1 MRLATAF
8 STAMRTAVSTSTVVS
23 TSTTHLPRP
32 CVRES
37 PCSAKLTPPPVPLS
51 VPSRALWRQV
61 NDMML
66 SMLFQQFP
74 GYKEVRLVPGKQ
86 GIAFVEF
93 ETEMQSGVAMGG
105 LQNFKITPQNLMKVS
120 YAKR

>member
-1 MRLATAF
+1 MAA
-8 STAMRTAVSTSTVVS
+8 
-23 TSTTHLPRP
+23 
-32 CVRES
+32 
-37 PCSAKLTPPPVPLS
+37 PPPAIPP
-51 VPSRALWRQV
+51 PSAQPTVAMPNPILFIENLPEAV

-74 GYKEVRLVPGKQ
+74 GYKEVRLVPGKS

-93 ETEMQSGVAMGG
+93 ESDTQSGVAMNA